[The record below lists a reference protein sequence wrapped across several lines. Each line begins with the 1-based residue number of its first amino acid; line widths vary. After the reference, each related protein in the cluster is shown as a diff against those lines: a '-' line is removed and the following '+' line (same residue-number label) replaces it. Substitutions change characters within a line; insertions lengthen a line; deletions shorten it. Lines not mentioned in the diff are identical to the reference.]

1 MANVLENLIRI
12 GQVSSVDASRQMI
25 RATFP
30 DRDNQ
35 VSDWLQLVTP
45 PLVYDLETQLKM
57 PEVGQDV
64 LCLFLGNGL
73 ETGYWL
79 GTVGDTS

>member
-1 MANVLENLIRI
+1 MLSSIIRVGIVSAVDTGRMAL
-12 GQVSSVDASRQMI
+12 

-30 DRDNQ
+30 DRDDQ
-35 VSDWLQLVTP
+35 VSDWLQLVMP
-45 PLVYDLETQLKM
+45 PLQYDQYTSIKM
-57 PEVGQDV
+57 PAVGQQV

-79 GTVGDTS
+79 GTVGESP